1 MSVLLTVKVDD
12 ELKNQVSTVLEELG
26 LDAPTAIRMYL
37 KSIVREN
44 GLPISTTLT
53 AAPAAAPTA
62 PAASTPAAL
71 DEGKSTLVKKVTVE
85 EAVAPVGKTVTVDEL
100 FEEELPTPVAE
111 ETDATEPATEKP
123 KADQVESVVTID
135 YDTRAGR
142 KAIAQIFIDT
152 ILAVPEGKL
161 TRWSDMEA
169 KLTAQYGT
177 EVKRPANIRW
187 PATTEDGTEIPYW
200 RIVGERGAVR
210 GDKMIDMD
218 VQKAKLEAEGHT
230 FESAGHG
237 IFTGIK
243 VAGYK
248 AKLV

>member
-44 GLPISTTLT
+44 GLPIETKLT
-53 AAPAAAPTA
+53 AKPTPTA

-71 DEGKSTLVKKVTVE
+71 DEGKTTLLKKVMVE

-100 FEEELPTPVAE
+100 FEEELHTPVAE

-123 KADQVESVVTID
+123 KADQVESVVSID
-135 YDTRAGR
+135 YDTRVGR